1 MLSAIISRLRSAG
14 RAIPLVASYDV
25 QEKIWTRRCTVSTR
39 ERKRAPGSHP
49 TAIRR
54 LLIHALPATGLTDAV
69 MNPSA
74 AHPHDFRRII
84 VTDAIMNGLPPLP
97 DQLGIGRADVC
108 VKMDAL
114 TTGRV
119 NPIIVAGAALLRIR
133 WFVRTPIW
141 MFRARL
147 GFVFGSRLL
156 MLEHVGRVSG
166 RRRYVVLE
174 VVDHP
179 AADRYVVVS
188 GFGERAQWFRNV
200 AANPR
205 VRIFLASH
213 LPALA
218 IASRLDAD
226 PAAAALSRYAAA
238 HPQSWAKLR
247 PVLEQTLGARIN
259 EHDTELPVIVIELV
273 DPAITLP
280 ALGR

>member
-54 LLIHALPATGLTDAV
+54 LLIHALPRDRADRCSDEPLRCSPPRFPQ
-69 MNPSA
+69 N
-74 AHPHDFRRII
+74 HCHRC
-84 VTDAIMNGLPPLP
+84 MNGLPPRP
-97 DQLGIGRADVC
+97 DQLGIGRTDVC
-108 VKMDAL
+108 VKMDAV

-119 NPIIVAGAALLRIR
+119 NPIIVAGAAVLRIR

-174 VVDHP
+174 IVDHP

-205 VRIFLASH
+205 VRIYLASH

-259 EHDTELPVIVIELV
+259 DHDTELPVIVIELV